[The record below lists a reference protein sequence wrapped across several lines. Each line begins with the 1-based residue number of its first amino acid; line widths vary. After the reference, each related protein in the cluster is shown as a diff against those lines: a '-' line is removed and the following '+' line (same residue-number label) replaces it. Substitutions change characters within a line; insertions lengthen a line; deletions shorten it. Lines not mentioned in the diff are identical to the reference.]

1 MMKRIISLLL
11 CLLMVLPLVVG
22 CAKKDEE
29 TEEEDKGAYVT
40 MYLSDLVYSFDPAMA
55 YGNDS
60 ALKIAGLLFDNLFVM
75 NEKGKVKKSL
85 AKDYEIFEND
95 ANGENKMIITL
106 NETFWSDGIAVSAND
121 VVYSWK
127 RILDVANSF
136 DAAALL
142 YDIKNAR
149 AAKEGD
155 ASIDDVGLYAINQS
169 QVEII
174 FEGKIDYDAFLRKL
188 TSTALA
194 PLRENIV
201 AQAVNYYDWAKSPAI
216 MVCSGPF
223 KVREFSYDAGTEMI
237 VLERNAYYY
246 RPDIEEDAID
256 KAVTPYRLI
265 IDFSMSD
272 EEIMQAY
279 SEGKL
284 FYVGEIPL
292 SVRGNWKDQATI
304 TDALSTHAYVL
315 NTNAVIPYF
324 MQGTFAKMSSDK
336 VAYSGNVV
344 AGEGGDQLFANPVI
358 REALSLAIDRE
369 AIANAV
375 VFARA
380 ATALVPYGVFNT
392 DSKKEVFRSVGGDIL
407 ATSADVARA
416 KELIASTGIA
426 TDKYMFAISVPAY
439 DEIQMEIAKMVQASW
454 ESLGCHVA
462 INAIKVTDNLDL
474 DKTTQEVIAGVK
486 DDVFYESYRA
496 GQFYVAA
503 IDYVAPCVDA
513 FSVLAP
519 FAKGF
524 TGRAAT
530 TAESVDFAIPT
541 HITGYNSEEYNA
553 KIEEANKA
561 TDLATKATL
570 LHEAEAILMKDL
582 PIIPIIFHQ
591 NATLAREEISKYE
604 FTYYGVAQFKKMK
617 LKDYHLYIPAEEE

>member
-1 MMKRIISLLL
+1 
-11 CLLMVLPLVVG
+11 
-22 CAKKDEE
+22 
-29 TEEEDKGAYVT
+29 
-40 MYLSDLVYSFDPAMA
+40 
-55 YGNDS
+55 
-60 ALKIAGLLFDNLFVM
+60 M

-85 AKDYEIFEND
+85 AKDYKVYENE
-95 ANGENKMIITL
+95 ANGEYKMIITL

-169 QVEII
+169 QVEIF
-174 FEGKIDYDAFLRKL
+174 FETKIDYDAFIRKL

-201 AQAVNYYDWAKSPAI
+201 SQAINYYDWAKSPAI
-216 MVCSGPF
+216 MVASGPF
-223 KVREFSYDAGTEMI
+223 KVREFSYAEGSEMI

-246 RPDIEEDAID
+246 RTNIEEDALD

-272 EEIMQAY
+272 EEIMKAY
-279 SEGKL
+279 SQGKL

-315 NTNAVIPYF
+315 NENAVVPYF
-324 MQGTFAKMSSDK
+324 MQGNFAKMSGGEP
-336 VAYSGNVV
+336 AYKDGIV
-344 AGEGGDQLFANPVI
+344 AGEGGDAIFAIPEI

-369 AIANAV
+369 AIAQAI

-392 DSKKEVFRSVGGDIL
+392 DSSKELFRTVGGDIL
-407 ATSADVARA
+407 ATSANVARA
-416 KELIASTGIA
+416 QELIAASGIQA
-426 TDKYMFAISVPAY
+426 DKYMFAISVPAY
-439 DEIQMEIAKMVQASW
+439 DDVQMEIAKMVQASW
-454 ESLGCHVA
+454 ESLGFHVA
-462 INAIKVTDNLDL
+462 INAIKLIDNIEI
-474 DKTTQEVIAGVK
+474 DKTTQEPIAKIK
-486 DDVFYESYRA
+486 DDIFLESYRA
-496 GQFYVAA
+496 GRFYVAA
-503 IDYVAPCVDA
+503 IDYVAPCADA

-524 TGRAAT
+524 TGGAAT
-530 TAESVDFAIPT
+530 TAESVDFSIPT
-541 HITGYNSEEYNA
+541 HLSGYNSEEYNA
-553 KIEEANKA
+553 KIEEVHA
-561 TDLATKATL
+561 TTDIATKSAL

-582 PIIPIIFHQ
+582 PIIPIIFYQ

-604 FTYYGVAQFKKMK
+604 FTYYGVAQFKKLK
-617 LKDYHLYIPAEEE
+617 LKDYHLYVPKEED